1 MFDISKIKEGAL
13 AALAALVLTST
24 AVAAAVGP
32 GTAEAS
38 PVVYAAAG
46 GADTLRG

>member
-13 AALAALVLTST
+13 AALAAIVLTSA

-32 GTAEAS
+32 GTAQDGA
-38 PVVYAAAG
+38 VVYAAA
-46 GADTLRG
+46 DLSESLRG